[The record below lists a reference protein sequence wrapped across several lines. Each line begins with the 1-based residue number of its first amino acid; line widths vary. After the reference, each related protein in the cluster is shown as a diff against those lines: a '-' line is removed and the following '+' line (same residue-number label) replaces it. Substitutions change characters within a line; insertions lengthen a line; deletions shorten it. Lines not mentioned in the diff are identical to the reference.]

1 MKFSLFQLDSPLKYN
16 FPHTATYMHEFE
28 RPKNVPFSRQIGG
41 RRRQRTVEIEN
52 ENISSLTIF
61 N

>member
-1 MKFSLFQLDSPLKYN
+1 MRIISVYFESVESA
-16 FPHTATYMHEFE
+16 HTATYMHEFE

>member
-1 MKFSLFQLDSPLKYN
+1 MLAEDPMNTILDR
-16 FPHTATYMHEFE
+16 HTATYIHEFE

>member
-1 MKFSLFQLDSPLKYN
+1 MAKPV
-16 FPHTATYMHEFE
+16 HTATYMHEFE